1 MSSVRRGHFVRQF
14 QTLFSAGSLV
24 GLSDGELLERSA
36 NRSGPSAEVAFAALV
51 ERHGPMVLRVCKKA
65 LNDPHD
71 AHDAFQSTFLIL
83 ARKAEAIRDKDSV
96 ASWLHGVALR
106 VSAASRAAAVRRRKH
121 ERIKGMNASKTF
133 VPDEPDDLGA
143 VLHEEVG
150 RLPGRYRSA
159 VVLCYLE
166 GKSYEEAARHLC
178 LPVGT
183 IKSRLSWARDRLK
196 TRLVRRGLAPAA
208 GAVST
213 ILAGEV
219 ASAAVPLPSL
229 WVETTTEAAMRF
241 AAGGFAAVGSGT
253 VPSASAALAKG
264 VLHAMILN
272 KIKLAVMAGAVMMTA
287 TSVGVVAQQPAA
299 APAGDRLDKLESK
312 LDRLIKVL
320 EKSAAKP
327 SQSYGFTQPAPKPES
342 TLAKPATVT
351 VNGVALDRLSSQPA
365 TVQITRS
372 GQGTIS
378 AKTVTG
384 HAFAATSSVEK
395 RIADLEARL
404 QMLESSTLGE
414 MKVRLEALEKN
425 AAAVPVEQIL
435 TAPAP
440 ETTVLPPR

>member
-213 ILAGEV
+213 ILAGEA

-327 SQSYGFTQPAPKPES
+327 SQSYGFTVPAPKPES
-342 TLAKPATVT
+342 TLAKSTTVT
-351 VNGVALDRLSSQPA
+351 GTVTADPPFLQPA
-365 TVQITRS
+365 TVLITRS
-372 GQGTIS
+372 GQETD
-378 AKTVTG
+378 
-384 HAFAATSSVEK
+384 AAASSVEK
-395 RIADLEARL
+395 RLADLESRL
-404 QMLESSTLGE
+404 QTLESGTLGQF
-414 MKVRLEALEKN
+414 KARLEALEKRQQ
-425 AAAVPVEQIL
+425 AVPVGIPVLAPEAHAL
-435 TAPAP
+435 PPGTPAP
-440 ETTVLPPR
+440 PKQ